1 MERFFTQVIRFRVPV
16 IVIFLG
22 VTAFFASRVPQAELD
37 TEVKSQLPRDMPSR
51 LDLDRIEAVFSG
63 TDMAMVVLQADD
75 VLAPETLRRVKKI
88 SRKIERIGAVDRVL
102 SLFTQK
108 EIRAAVDEMRVDPA
122 IQRIPKDDASREA
135 LRQRLKDNDLVYGNV
150 VAKDWK
156 AAAIVAFKSMEAND
170 DELIASIEEAVASVP
185 GEEPVVIGGM
195 PFVRKQLGHDIQS
208 DMRRFMPLG
217 VIVLL
222 GFLFL
227 CFRQIR
233 GVVLPFAVVVMSIAV
248 GMGLVPLLG
257 WKIQMVTIIMPVI
270 LIAVANDYGI
280 HLMSAYQELNQPDTP
295 LDQRALAARVAASL
309 GLPIIATGVT
319 TMAGLLCLMAH
330 VIVPAEEMGVL
341 ASIAIAYALAASL
354 LFLPAVL
361 SFLPRSKPVIV
372 ASEGAEGGRLLERF
386 LVWNARLVQRRP
398 GRVVAVVLALVALA
412 SLGIGLVRVDTNPVN
427 YYPGAS
433 PVTISMELINEHFG
447 GANTVGVMV
456 EGDTDGFIKG
466 PKVMKAIDRFERVLE
481 AHPMVG
487 QTMSIARTVRMM
499 NRVMN
504 DDDPAFDVIPET
516 REAIA
521 QYFLLYSMSGEPE
534 DFDRLVDFPYR
545 HALLSARITR
555 SSSIEIAEV
564 VDFVRDYVEKEP
576 GSPFKVVGGFAA
588 VFTELVDV
596 IVNGQI
602 MSLTLSLLIIGL
614 LLGLLFR
621 SVVAGLISVLP
632 LTLAMLLLF
641 GLMGILRIELN
652 IATAMLSSIMIGVGV
667 DYTIHYLWRH
677 RAERARGLT
686 PSEAVFRTLTT
697 TGRGIVFNALSVVV
711 GFSLLLIS
719 SFLPIRFFGFLVVV
733 SIAAC
738 LVGALMLLPA
748 LFLLW
753 EPGFLKPRD
762 TLSSQNQ
769 NRSAS

>member
-1 MERFFTQVIRFRVPV
+1 MERFFQQIIRFRVPV

-22 VTAFFASRVPQAELD
+22 VTAFFGSRIPQAELD

-88 SRKIERIGAVDRVL
+88 SRKIERIRAVDRVL

-108 EIRAAVDEMRVDPA
+108 EIRAADGEMRVDPA
-122 IQRIPKDDASREA
+122 IQRIPKDDAAREA

-170 DELIASIEEAVASVP
+170 DELIAALEEAVASVP

-222 GFLFL
+222 TFLFL
-227 CFRQIR
+227 CFRQLR
-233 GVVLPFAVVVMSIAV
+233 GVVLPFAVVVMSIAM

-280 HLMSAYQELNQPDTP
+280 HLMSAYQELNQPSSS
-295 LDQRALAARVAASL
+295 LDSRALAARVAASL

-319 TMAGLLCLMAH
+319 TMAGLLCLLAH
-330 VIVPAEEMGVL
+330 VIVPAEEMGIL

-361 SFLPRSKPVIV
+361 SFLPRAKPVIV
-372 ASEGAEGGRLLERF
+372 ASDGAEGGRLLERF

-398 GRVVAVVLALVALA
+398 GRVVAVVLSLVAVI
-412 SLGIGLVRVDTNPVN
+412 SIGIGLVRVDTNPVN

-433 PVTISMELINEHFG
+433 PVTISMDLINEHFG

-456 EGDTDGFIKG
+456 EGDVDDYVKD

-499 NRVMN
+499 NRVMH
-504 DDDPAFDVIPET
+504 DDDPAFDLIPDT

-521 QYFLLYSMSGEPE
+521 QYFLLYSMSGDPE

-555 SSSIEIAEV
+555 SSSIDIAEV
-564 VDFVRDYVEKEP
+564 VGFVRDYVDEEP

-596 IVNGQI
+596 IVNGQV
-602 MSLTLSLLIIGL
+602 MSLTLSLIIIGL
-614 LLGLLFR
+614 MLGLLFR
-621 SVVAGLISVLP
+621 SWVAGLVSILP
-632 LTLAMLLLF
+632 LGLAMLLLF
-641 GLMGILRIELN
+641 GLMGFLRIELN

-686 PSEAVFRTLTT
+686 PAEAVFRTLTT

-733 SIAAC
+733 SIGAC